1 MKNSE
6 GYRDSTA
13 SAAIS
18 NVIREQKTQVMRYDL
33 QKKQVH
39 CPACNRRLTKL
50 IRFNIRFCPWCGQ
63 KLN

>member
-6 GYRDSTA
+6 GYRDPTA
-13 SAAIS
+13 SMAIS
-18 NVIREQKTQVMRYDL
+18 NVIKAQKTQVIRYDL
-33 QKKQVH
+33 QNKQVH
-39 CPACNRRLTKL
+39 CPVCSRKLTKL